1 MRKLVSSVV
10 AKLLLASE
18 VTENDR
24 PVQAGFPKVS
34 ANEQGMCN

>member
-1 MRKLVSSVV
+1 
-10 AKLLLASE
+10 